1 MERRLTLF
9 PFPWKIKLNGW
20 MEFACKKMRGKN
32 ETQVSQV
39 IKKLKNRLR
48 RCKEIVV
55 GLLLE
60 VWNDEF

>member
-1 MERRLTLF
+1 MQ
-9 PFPWKIKLNGW
+9 KD
-20 MEFACKKMRGKN
+20 AGKN